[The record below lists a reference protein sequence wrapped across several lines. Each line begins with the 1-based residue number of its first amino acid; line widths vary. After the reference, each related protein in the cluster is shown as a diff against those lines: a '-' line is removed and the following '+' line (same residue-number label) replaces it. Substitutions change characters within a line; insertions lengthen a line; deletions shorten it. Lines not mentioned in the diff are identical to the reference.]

1 MDHVAHLGPEYGEA
15 ATKHQIYYITN
26 FAVQQIPGSFRR
38 CRVDRKSGGS
48 YDQSDFRSLH
58 MRHLF
63 IVATLAATFCTS
75 ASVAQAQGV
84 DPAQSTVK
92 ALDDGLITIMKAG
105 KAAGTKGRAATIGPV
120 IDRAYD
126 LALMTRLSIG
136 SSWTTIKPADQAAV
150 TAAFRRMT
158 IGQYAN
164 NFKDF
169 SGQSFTIEPK
179 VEVRGGD
186 RLVRTTLNDPK
197 GEKVSISYRLRNSGG
212 AWKIID
218 VFYRNAISQ
227 LAIRRS
233 DFAGVFQSGGAKAL
247 VDHLDALSAKSGG

>member
-1 MDHVAHLGPEYGEA
+1 
-15 ATKHQIYYITN
+15 
-26 FAVQQIPGSFRR
+26 
-38 CRVDRKSGGS
+38 
-48 YDQSDFRSLH
+48 

-63 IVATLAATFCTS
+63 IAMVALLGPVAAPAG
-75 ASVAQAQGV
+75 ASAQAA
-84 DPAQSTVK
+84 DPAQATVK
-92 ALDDGLITIMKAG
+92 ALDDGLIAIMKAG

-126 LALMTRLSIG
+126 LPLMTRLSIG
-136 SSWTTIKPADQAAV
+136 SVWTTIKPADQAAL

-158 IGQYAN
+158 IGQYAT
-164 NFKDF
+164 NFNDF
-169 SGQSFTIEPK
+169 SGQSFTIDPK

-197 GEKVSISYRLRNSGG
+197 GEKVAISYRLRNSGG

-218 VFYRNAISQ
+218 VFYRNSISQ

-233 DFAGVFQSGGAKAL
+233 DFAGVLQSGGAKAL
-247 VDHLDALSAKSGG
+247 VAHLDALSSKSESAKAGG

>member
-1 MDHVAHLGPEYGEA
+1 
-15 ATKHQIYYITN
+15 
-26 FAVQQIPGSFRR
+26 
-38 CRVDRKSGGS
+38 
-48 YDQSDFRSLH
+48 

-63 IVATLAATFCTS
+63 IVAALAATFCTS
-75 ASVAQAQGV
+75 ASVAQAQGD

-92 ALDDGLITIMKAG
+92 SLDDGLITIMKAG

-136 SSWTTIKPADQAAV
+136 SSWTMIKPADQAAV

-169 SGQSFTIEPK
+169 SGQSFAIEPK

-233 DFAGVFQSGGAKAL
+233 DFAGVLQSGGAKAL
-247 VDHLDALSAKSGG
+247 IEHLDALSAKSGG